1 MMELY
6 SEILQNLLVGHRVE
20 VTFPDLTVRPEDL
33 LTSVC
38 YRALVQIR
46 EIIRDGAYTDEEC
59 CFKIEE
65 ILQHLEQPGSDGGF
79 RLEA

>member
-6 SEILQNLLVGHRVE
+6 GEILQNLLAGHRVE

-38 YRALVQIR
+38 YRALVQGDSPGR
-46 EIIRDGAYTDEEC
+46 RLHQRGVLFQNRGDHPAPGAAG
-59 CFKIEE
+59 
-65 ILQHLEQPGSDGGF
+65 Q
-79 RLEA
+79 

>member
-6 SEILQNLLVGHRVE
+6 GEILQNLLAGHRVE

-46 EIIRDGAYTDEEC
+46 EILLDGAYTN
-59 CFKIEE
+59 
-65 ILQHLEQPGSDGGF
+65 
-79 RLEA
+79 